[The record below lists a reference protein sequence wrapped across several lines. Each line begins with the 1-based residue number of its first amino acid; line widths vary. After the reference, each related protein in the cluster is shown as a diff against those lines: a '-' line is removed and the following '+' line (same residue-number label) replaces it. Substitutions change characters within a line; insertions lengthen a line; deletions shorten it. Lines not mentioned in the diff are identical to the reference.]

1 METRRTRRF
10 FTPEFKKQAAERA
23 MISKEKAI
31 AVAQYREIIVVSLY
45 QWIKEYA
52 KNSTGE
58 TKEAPA
64 PASASPAPAPEPQ
77 ATLEPDR
84 PVLRYRASRTIPR
97 RDISRGSG
105 DMFFMMSQSPSL
117 QRKMGTLGLGDD
129 SEKEAKRDIQEQKSR
144 EDVESLVEK
153 QVLAPDK
160 APEPSDVP
168 VLKEKSD
175 EELKAAMERNPKTIT
190 GPGPVLGA
198 MGSASMAIQP
208 EPEAAPAEKPAEE
221 EAPDQVRE
229 NRFSRQRR
237 QKQFE
242 NRAPKL
248 EAETTPPIEER
259 PPRPLPTAAEGRSWR
274 VKGALEQRPN
284 YKEENEHYGYVD
296 EFAVPANDL
305 LEVWKILE
313 IMQDKADKRAFAD
326 MVHSRQINVPDDVL
340 ADPKGATVPGPNV
353 PNKPWLRKPRMH
365 QVAEEFFQ
373 TTPEY
378 AKAVYESYAG
388 LDIRL
393 GKNSDGTPI
402 LSSVDKPDGSK
413 EITIDFARFDRFVDD
428 FYGDFVHECK
438 KIMMEMNPKEYSSL
452 NAFIRIPDEPLWNP
466 KLWAGVRTFTWKNGE
481 SLSEAWIHYASSL
494 RKNQRNRFF

>member
-1 METRRTRRF
+1 MEPKRTRRF
-10 FTPEFKKQAAERA
+10 FTPEFKKQAAERVI
-23 MISKEKAI
+23 ISKEKAI
-31 AVAQYREIIVVSLY
+31 AVAQDLDISVVSLY
-45 QWIKEYA
+45 QWIKEYSKTEPGVA
-52 KNSTGE
+52 
-58 TKEAPA
+58 KEAPA
-64 PASASPAPAPEPQ
+64 ASPAPAAEPKAPAEQ
-77 ATLEPDR
+77 
-84 PVLRYRASRTIPR
+84 VLRSARPKISLGERYQR

-105 DMFFMMSQSPSL
+105 DMFFMVSESPSV

-129 SEKEAKRDIQEQKSR
+129 SEKEAKREEQKVSA
-144 EDVESLVEK
+144 ESEPMVLK
-153 QVLAPDK
+153 QEMAPVK
-160 APEPSDVP
+160 SPKPSEVP
-168 VLKEKSD
+168 VLGEKTD
-175 EELKAAMERNPKTIT
+175 EELKAAMVRNPKTIT
-190 GPGPVLGA
+190 GPGPVISPLVGA
-198 MGSASMAIQP
+198 ASMATQA
-208 EPEAAPAEKPAEE
+208 EPEEAPAEKPAEE
-221 EAPDQVRE
+221 EAPEQGRE
-229 NRFSRQRR
+229 GRNFQKQRR
-237 QKQFE
+237 QKQYE

-313 IMQDKADKRAFAD
+313 IMQDKADRRAFAD
-326 MVHSRQINVPDDVL
+326 MVHSRQLNVPDEVL

-452 NAFIRIPDEPLWNP
+452 NSFIRIPDEPLWNP

-494 RKNQRNRFF
+494 RKNPRNRFF